1 MSRISWSDRRK
12 AICEAFMEAYFG
24 HVMLNKGIWQE
35 LERNLDT
42 YFASIEQSKFR
53 SHGSNGETYDDAF
66 MKLLKGITFIVQK
79 HELNKFPVSS
89 LHKHSVL
96 KWISNNFNK
105 ASLNDEESL
114 QIQVSKELSDLME
127 EEGIIEQVEDPEYIF
142 KTFIRRKQN
151 SSSIEWYY
159 VTLLEENRNIIG
171 HGTTGLTSWQGAL
184 FLADWC
190 ETRQEKL
197 QV

>member
-1 MSRISWSDRRK
+1 MSRISWCDRRK

-24 HVMLNKGIWQE
+24 HVMLNKGLWQE

-53 SHGSNGETYDDAF
+53 SHASNGETYDDAF
-66 MKLLKGITFIVQK
+66 MKLLKGIKFIVQK

-89 LHKHSVL
+89 LHKHSVV
-96 KWISNNFNK
+96 KWISNSFNK

-127 EEGIIEQVEDPEYIF
+127 EDGIIEQVEDPEYIF

-151 SSSIEWYY
+151 SSSVEWYY

>member
-1 MSRISWSDRRK
+1 
-12 AICEAFMEAYFG
+12 MEAYFG
-24 HVMLNKGIWQE
+24 HVMLNKGLWQE

-53 SHGSNGETYDDAF
+53 SNDSNGETYDDAF
-66 MKLLKGITFIVQK
+66 MKLLKGIKFIVQK

-89 LHKHSVL
+89 LHKHSVV
-96 KWISNNFNK
+96 KWISNSFNK

-127 EEGIIEQVEDPEYIF
+127 EDGIIEQVEDPEYIF

-151 SSSIEWYY
+151 SSSVEWYY